1 LLTAISKRQFIF
13 SSEVMNMILNLLV
26 PADKTLQQRSSS
38 LVAGYDVINS
48 TITEIGKLRND
59 AL

>member
-1 LLTAISKRQFIF
+1 
-13 SSEVMNMILNLLV
+13 MNMILNLLV